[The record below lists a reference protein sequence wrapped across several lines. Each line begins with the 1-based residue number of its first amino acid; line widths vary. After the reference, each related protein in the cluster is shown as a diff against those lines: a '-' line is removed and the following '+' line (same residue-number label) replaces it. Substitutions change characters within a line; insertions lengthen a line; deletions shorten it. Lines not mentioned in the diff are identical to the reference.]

1 MTPYIDV
8 DIRDTDQ
15 YHTAYFVTPEFQPVR
30 ETPVIRK
37 YGRLGRHTPALIAG
51 ALVVVV
57 PLLVLIGTVTLHNI
71 RTQPRNAISLV
82 GREIRQ
88 GVLRPGEPVLHSIPV
103 YQRSASDYFRRTIGE
118 LVMTGERVVYVGLV
132 PRDVFAAGADPDV
145 FERAA
150 FATDTMTSLRATR
163 AVLGTAPAVAIERD
177 DDRVVL
183 AVPRES
189 WGAAEAMIAAVA
201 DRQSAER
208 AEAERIEAERLAAE
222 EAAKRPIYHTVVA
235 GEALSTIATRYGIT
249 VERVQELNG
258 MTDTK
263 IRIGQQLLVKPDE
276 R

>member
-8 DIRDTDQ
+8 DIRDTDP
-15 YHTAYFVTPEFQPVR
+15 YHTAYFVTPEIPPVR
-30 ETPVIRK
+30 EKPAVRR
-37 YGRLGRHTPALIAG
+37 YGRFGRHTPAWIAG
-51 ALVVVV
+51 ALLVVV

-71 RTQPRNAISLV
+71 RTQPRSAISLV

-88 GVLRPGEPVLHSIPV
+88 GILRPDEPVLHSIPV

-118 LVMTGERVVYVGLV
+118 LVMTGERLVYVGLV
-132 PRDVFAAGADPDV
+132 PRDVFAAGTDPDV

-150 FATDTMTSLRATR
+150 FATDTLTVFEATR

-177 DDRVVL
+177 GDRVVL

-189 WGAAEAMIAAVA
+189 WATAQTMLSAVEERQAAAL
-201 DRQSAER
+201 

-222 EAAKRPIYHTVVA
+222 EAARRPIYHTVAA
-235 GEALSTIATRYGIT
+235 GEALSTIAARYGIT

-258 MTDTK
+258 LADTR
-263 IRIGQQLLVKPDE
+263 IRVGQELLVKPDE